1 MSEMTA
7 RRMEVLLPLGIEGFS
22 DSPADDSDTVH
33 IDAARRSMVSGILDG
48 QRLPTGEAMAAIAR
62 PCKEQ
67 SSIGRRHFPP
77 IHRICRRSSK
87 TAPNPD
93 LSLFARQPYGLW
105 PRSHMASDFGKMG
118 ARCALVQYGTES
130 TPRRRFLAATPLE
143 RAVPVHHESRGVLT
157 IEGHKL
163 TVAQI

>member
-130 TPRRRFLAATPLE
+130 TPRRRFFAATPLE
-143 RAVPVHHESRGVLT
+143 RAVPVHHESLGF
-157 IEGHKL
+157 
-163 TVAQI
+163 